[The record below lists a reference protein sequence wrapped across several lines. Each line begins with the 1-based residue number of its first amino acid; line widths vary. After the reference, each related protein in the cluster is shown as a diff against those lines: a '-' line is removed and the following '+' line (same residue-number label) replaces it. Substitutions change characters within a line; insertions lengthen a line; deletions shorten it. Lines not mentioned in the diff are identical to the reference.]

1 MYLLT
6 VYIKRLDFWS
16 GFFEQTTS
24 TIFFSN
30 SRSLEQPGLIIE
42 TLEYVLGF
50 TGAYIAAA
58 RKIKIYDACTII
70 SAF

>member
-1 MYLLT
+1 MMT
-6 VYIKRLDFWS
+6 TQM
-16 GFFEQTTS
+16 FFFVPPFLSAYNTRWGYS
-24 TIFFSN
+24 CS
-30 SRSLEQPGLIIE
+30 SVVA
-42 TLEYVLGF
+42 YVLGF